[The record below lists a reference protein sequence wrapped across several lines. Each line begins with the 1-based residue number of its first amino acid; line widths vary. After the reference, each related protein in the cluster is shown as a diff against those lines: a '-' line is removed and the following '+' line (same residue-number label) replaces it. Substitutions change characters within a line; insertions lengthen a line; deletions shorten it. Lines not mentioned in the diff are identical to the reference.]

1 MAAAAGYVP
10 AWNLVDTKQGLVS
23 SKSLSGETYVLVLHR
38 GSGCLHCAEQLTA
51 LGKLADRFEAA
62 GAKIVAV
69 SDDNEQ
75 DLRDQLIGFGG
86 AFPIQNFVADPDRH
100 LFQQLDAIDEK
111 NDQSLHGTFLVDG
124 VGRIRWSNVG
134 EHPFMEFESLLS
146 EVSLVNSNATT
157 VQEDS
162 RTSRPLVYLDRSP
175 RVVAYQLSRLSNE
188 RLLAVTRKTDDKK
201 CAAVYEAI
209 LIRNGMP
216 VAQRRSALE
225 GLATLN
231 SSSRAKE
238 LVAAMDRIGNEPT
251 NNKTA
256 RELARLL
263 LKLPAEELASA
274 ESLLTASVDSSN
286 NLLRSAAYAGLHL
299 GGKSGNSQSLIGQ
312 NDSKSLDWLRSI
324 ALIPDRKVRN
334 GFRDQVIQ
342 YLGDE
347 KSATVRRAAIN
358 ALRSISIESK
368 DTFTRLSQLV
378 NDDRL
383 RDAAIETM
391 LATPESGRD
400 PDACKVVAESLI
412 SRAEATPVG
421 KRNEK
426 QFVKAMQLADELL
439 SVLPADQATG
449 YRARMNEVSVRVVR
463 LLTVKEEMRYDRQ
476 WFAAEAG
483 RPLQL
488 VLQNKDLMPHN
499 LVICKPGTLEKVAM
513 DGLAVGP
520 KGGKDGKQYVPKTRD
535 VLFSTD
541 MVQANQSTRLTFDV
555 PRKPGEYPFVCTF
568 PQHWSRMYGVMVVV
582 KDLDKWMKNPKEPVD
597 PIGNTRQLVKK
608 WTVDDFKDDFKTD
621 LSVRSV
627 EAGKQVFTQA
637 TCAQCHKVGGEGGI
651 GSNVGPA
658 LDEVYS
664 RWKGDRAA
672 VIREILDPSANIDE
686 KYAMHTVA
694 TDDGMVRSGIIIKQ
708 TKDMIELVESAA
720 VTEVTKIPMDE
731 VEDMAKSSTSIM
743 PKALLDNFSKE
754 EILDL
759 IRYLEASQTMEA
771 RQTKD

>member
-1 MAAAAGYVP
+1 
-10 AWNLVDTKQGLVS
+10 
-23 SKSLSGETYVLVLHR
+23 
-38 GSGCLHCAEQLTA
+38 
-51 LGKLADRFEAA
+51 
-62 GAKIVAV
+62 
-69 SDDNEQ
+69 
-75 DLRDQLIGFGG
+75 
-86 AFPIQNFVADPDRH
+86 
-100 LFQQLDAIDEK
+100 
-111 NDQSLHGTFLVDG
+111 
-124 VGRIRWSNVG
+124 
-134 EHPFMEFESLLS
+134 
-146 EVSLVNSNATT
+146 
-157 VQEDS
+157 
-162 RTSRPLVYLDRSP
+162 
-175 RVVAYQLSRLSNE
+175 
-188 RLLAVTRKTDDKK
+188 
-201 CAAVYEAI
+201 
-209 LIRNGMP
+209 
-216 VAQRRSALE
+216 
-225 GLATLN
+225 
-231 SSSRAKE
+231 
-238 LVAAMDRIGNEPT
+238 
-251 NNKTA
+251 
-256 RELARLL
+256 
-263 LKLPAEELASA
+263 
-274 ESLLTASVDSSN
+274 
-286 NLLRSAAYAGLHL
+286 
-299 GGKSGNSQSLIGQ
+299 
-312 NDSKSLDWLRSI
+312 
-324 ALIPDRKVRN
+324 
-334 GFRDQVIQ
+334 
-342 YLGDE
+342 
-347 KSATVRRAAIN
+347 
-358 ALRSISIESK
+358 
-368 DTFTRLSQLV
+368 
-378 NDDRL
+378 
-383 RDAAIETM
+383 
-391 LATPESGRD
+391 
-400 PDACKVVAESLI
+400 
-412 SRAEATPVG
+412 
-421 KRNEK
+421 
-426 QFVKAMQLADELL
+426 
-439 SVLPADQATG
+439 
-449 YRARMNEVSVRVVR
+449 
-463 LLTVKEEMRYDRQ
+463 
-476 WFAAEAG
+476 
-483 RPLQL
+483 
-488 VLQNKDLMPHN
+488 
-499 LVICKPGTLEKVAM
+499 
-513 DGLAVGP
+513 VGP